1 MIHGFWFFLPWTLKL
16 VSCNVIPRSLIN
28 DYQCFGQNCCFP
40 LGDMTTGIVISF
52 WTSGSVLHKHKCSV
66 VYMFMP
72 LVLGSYCARNKPPC
86 WHSKVSRWNSH
97 LTAVITIRI
106 VQRDITNP
114 LLSSSLWMV
123 RNQSIFIP
131 FDALECTSIQG
142 RRALY
147 ILQWLL

>member
-16 VSCNVIPRSLIN
+16 VSWNVTPRCLVN

-40 LGDMTTGIVISF
+40 SGDMASTIISF
-52 WTSGSVLHKHKCSV
+52 WTSGSLLYKHKCSV
-66 VYMFMP
+66 VCMFLL
-72 LVLGSYCARNKPPC
+72 LVLGPYCARNKPPC
-86 WHSKVSRWNSH
+86 WQSKVSRWNSY
-97 LTAVITIRI
+97 LTAVITIHI

-131 FDALECTSIQG
+131 FDAVECTSIQG

-147 ILQWLL
+147 ILQWLLL